1 MSLAQG
7 MLLALSGG
15 ALLGW
20 LAPDWAKELAVVSN
34 VFLQLIKSIIAPVL
48 FAVLVR
54 AVATGGSFAQLGRVG
69 WRAIVYFEVSTTLAI
84 LIGWFAVLWA
94 QPGVG
99 VALPASTAK
108 AQALTIERLIEG
120 TFPASIMDAMARGD
134 VLQIVVFSIL
144 FGLACNAAGAK
155 GLPMARFADA
165 LAAIAFQ
172 YTKYVMYL
180 APAGVFAAMAVTV
193 ANSGQA
199 ALASLARFVVLAWVA
214 QAFFLVFVLGGALW
228 LARVPIRRFA
238 HYAREPFLVAFA
250 TTSSAAALPRTLEKM
265 AEYGI
270 PQRVLGIVA
279 PLSLSLNLSGSCVH
293 LAMCTLFIAQAAGI
307 AFTWQQQ
314 AVILLTLKLTSK
326 GVAGIPRANF
336 VILSGL
342 FATFGLPASGLTM
355 LLGVDALID
364 MVRTSVNVVGHCAAC
379 PIISNWAG
387 YGVTQE
393 NDAATLASPEPL

>member
-1 MSLAQG
+1 VSLAQVIV
-7 MLLALSGG
+7 LALAGG
-15 ALLGW
+15 ALFGW
-20 LAPDWAKELAVVSN
+20 LLPEWARELAFVSN

-54 AVATGGSFAQLGRVG
+54 AVASSGQELGRVG
-69 WRAIVYFEVSTTLAI
+69 WRAIVYFEVSTSLAL

-99 VALPASTAK
+99 IVLPASTVA
-108 AQALTIERLIEG
+108 AQPLTLERLIEG
-120 TFPASIMDAMARGD
+120 VFPASIMDAMARGD

-144 FGLACNAAGAK
+144 FGLACNAAGHKAA
-155 GLPMARFADA
+155 PMARFAEA
-165 LAAIAFQ
+165 LAEIAFR
-172 YTKYVMYL
+172 YTKYVMYC
-180 APAGVFAAMAVTV
+180 APAGVFAAMALTV

-199 ALASLARFVVLAWVA
+199 ALAGLARFVVLAWMA

-228 LARVPIRRFA
+228 LARVPIGRFA
-238 HYAREPFLVAFA
+238 RYAREPFLVAFA

-265 AEYGI
+265 AEYGVP
-270 PQRVLGIVA
+270 PQVLGIVA
-279 PLSLSLNLSGSCVH
+279 PLSLSFNLSGSCIH
-293 LAMCTLFIAQAAGI
+293 LAMCTLFVAQAAGI
-307 AFTWQQQ
+307 SMSFTEQ
-314 AVILLTLKLTSK
+314 AIVLLTLKLTSK

-364 MVRTSVNVVGHCAAC
+364 MMRTSVNVVGHCVAC
-379 PIISNWAG
+379 PVIARWTN
-387 YGVTQE
+387 YGMAQE
-393 NDAATLASPEPL
+393 KLEATLVSPEPL

>member
-1 MSLAQG
+1 MPVAQA
-7 MLLALSGG
+7 MLLALAAG
-15 ALLGW
+15 ACFGYFL
-20 LAPDWAKELAVVSN
+20 PEWARELAFVSN

-54 AVATGGSFAQLGRVG
+54 ALATGGTFAELGRVG
-69 WRAIVYFEVSTTLAI
+69 WRAIVYFELSSSLAL

-99 VALPASTAK
+99 IQLPASTDSAK
-108 AQALTIERLIEG
+108 ALTIDRLIEG
-120 TFPASIMDAMARGD
+120 IFPTSIMDAMARGD

-144 FGLACNAAGAK
+144 FGLACRAAGER
-155 GLPMARFADA
+155 ARAMVNFADA
-165 LAAIAFQ
+165 LAAIAFR
-172 YTKYVMYL
+172 YTNYVMYA
-180 APAGVFAAMAVTV
+180 APAGVFAAMALTV
-193 ANSGQA
+193 ANSGGA
-199 ALASLARFVVLAWVA
+199 ALAGLARFVALAWAA
-214 QAFFLVFVLGGALW
+214 QVVFLVLVLGGALV
-228 LARVPIRRFA
+228 LAGVPLRRFA

-270 PQRVLGIVA
+270 PERVLGIVA
-279 PLSLSLNLSGSCVH
+279 PLSLSFNLSGSCVH
-293 LAMCTLFIAQAAGI
+293 LAMCTLFIAQAAGRQMSW
-307 AFTWQQQ
+307 TEQ

-342 FATFGLPASGLTM
+342 FATFGLPVSGLTM

-364 MVRTSVNVVGHCAAC
+364 MVRTSVNVVGHCVAC
-379 PIISNWAG
+379 PVIARWAG
-387 YGVTQE
+387 YGTTQE
-393 NDAATLASPEPL
+393 KLDATLASPDPL

>member
-1 MSLAQG
+1 

>member
-1 MSLAQG
+1 

-214 QAFFLVFVLGGALW
+214 QAFFLVVVLGGALW

>member
-1 MSLAQG
+1 

-99 VALPASTAK
+99 VALPASTTK

-214 QAFFLVFVLGGALW
+214 QAFFLVVVLGGALW

>member
-1 MSLAQG
+1 
-7 MLLALSGG
+7 MLLALAGG
-15 ALLGW
+15 ALMGW
-20 LAPDWAKELAVVSN
+20 LAPEWARELAVVSN
-34 VFLQLIKSIIAPVL
+34 IFLQLIKSIIAPVL

-54 AVATGGSFAQLGRVG
+54 AVATGGSFVELGRVG
-69 WRAIVYFEVSTTLAI
+69 WRAIIYFEISTSLAL

-99 VALPASTAK
+99 VALPVATVK
-108 AQALTIERLIEG
+108 TQALTVERLIEG
-120 TFPASIMDAMARGD
+120 IFPSSIMDAMARGD

-144 FGLACNAAGAK
+144 FGLACNAAGHRA
-155 GLPMARFADA
+155 LPMVRFAKA
-165 LAAIAFQ
+165 LSAIAFQ
-172 YTKYVMYL
+172 YTKYVMYA

-199 ALASLARFVVLAWVA
+199 ALASLARFVVLAWAA
-214 QAFFLVFVLGGALW
+214 QAVFLVVVLGGALW
-228 LARVPIRRFA
+228 IAGVPILRFA
-238 HYAREPFLVAFA
+238 QYAREPFLVAFA

-265 AEYGI
+265 AEYGV

-279 PLSLSLNLSGSCVH
+279 PLSLSFNLSGSCIH
-293 LAMCTLFIAQAAGI
+293 LAMCTLFVAQAAGI
-307 AFTWQQQ
+307 TMSWTEQ
-314 AVILLTLKLTSK
+314 AAVLLTLKLTSK

-364 MVRTSVNVVGHCAAC
+364 MIRTSVNVVGHCAAC
-379 PIISNWAG
+379 PVISQWAG
-387 YGVTQE
+387 YGAG
-393 NDAATLASPEPL
+393 AAELGPPADG

>member
-1 MSLAQG
+1 
-7 MLLALSGG
+7 MLLALSAG

-20 LAPDWAKELAVVSN
+20 LAPDWAKELAFVSH

-69 WRAIVYFEVSTTLAI
+69 WRAIVYFEASTTLAI

-99 VALPASTAK
+99 VALPASTTK

-155 GLPMARFADA
+155 GLPMVRFADA

-199 ALASLARFVVLAWVA
+199 ALASLVRFVALAWVA

-228 LARVPIRRFA
+228 LARVPIPRFA

-293 LAMCTLFIAQAAGI
+293 LAMSTLFIAQAAGL
-307 AFTWQQQ
+307 AFTWQEQ

-393 NDAATLASPEPL
+393 NDAAMLASPEPL

>member
-1 MSLAQG
+1 

-20 LAPDWAKELAVVSN
+20 LAPDSAKELAVVSN

-99 VALPASTAK
+99 VALPASTTK

-155 GLPMARFADA
+155 GLPMVRFADA

-180 APAGVFAAMAVTV
+180 APAGVFSAMAVTV

-199 ALASLARFVVLAWVA
+199 ALASLVRFVALAWVA

-238 HYAREPFLVAFA
+238 QYAREPFLVAFA

-265 AEYGI
+265 GEYGI

-293 LAMCTLFIAQAAGI
+293 LAMSTLFIAQAAGL
-307 AFTWQQQ
+307 ALTWQEQ

-393 NDAATLASPEPL
+393 NDAATFASPEPL

>member
-1 MSLAQG
+1 
-7 MLLALSGG
+7 
-15 ALLGW
+15 
-20 LAPDWAKELAVVSN
+20 
-34 VFLQLIKSIIAPVL
+34 
-48 FAVLVR
+48 
-54 AVATGGSFAQLGRVG
+54 
-69 WRAIVYFEVSTTLAI
+69 
-84 LIGWFAVLWA
+84 
-94 QPGVG
+94 
-99 VALPASTAK
+99 
-108 AQALTIERLIEG
+108 
-120 TFPASIMDAMARGD
+120 
-134 VLQIVVFSIL
+134 
-144 FGLACNAAGAK
+144 LACNAAGTK
-155 GLPMARFADA
+155 GLPMVRFADA

-180 APAGVFAAMAVTV
+180 APAGVFSAMAVTV

-199 ALASLARFVVLAWVA
+199 ALASLVRFVALAWVA

-238 HYAREPFLVAFA
+238 QYAREPFLVAFA

-293 LAMCTLFIAQAAGI
+293 LAMSTLFIAQAAGL
-307 AFTWQQQ
+307 ALTWQEQ

-393 NDAATLASPEPL
+393 NDAATFASPEPL